1 MAKNDLVLLD
11 GILDEYL
18 SKGLPSNKTDEVFE
32 YFATEQILKDY
43 AFTKEQILSGSV
55 DGRNDGGIDEFFV
68 LVNGHLAERI
78 PEDYWPK
85 SNAELEVYIITC
97 KHDASF
103 KQAPITTMIPS
114 LMELFDFTIPSANL
128 TASYNEHL
136 LRKRDLLISTYRR
149 LATAL
154 VKFNMNIVYSCRG
167 DEIIE
172 SNIQTK
178 ANQAETICQE
188 FFSDCTATFSF
199 WGNSKLLAKYR
210 EQPNNTLELKYEHCI
225 NQDGQYIVL
234 AKLRDYCKFISDSK
248 GNLNRHLFDS
258 NVRDYLGLNPVNI
271 DILKSLKEAEGPNF
285 WWMNNGITI
294 IGTHAHIVGSGIP
307 IQNVQIVNGLQTS
320 ESIFSYF
327 KEGGGET
334 EQRSLLV
341 KILITNDTNTRNA
354 IIYATNNQTNV
365 NVTAL
370 RATDKIQ
377 QDIEDA
383 LKLHG
388 IYYNRRTNHY
398 KNQGMPEGAIIDP
411 LALAAGYV
419 CLMYKNPYKA
429 TSIKQR
435 FMRDDLKYEQ
445 VFSPT
450 TDLNVWYPIAFL
462 LKKTDLLLEELK
474 PNVGPKSARFLKNYR
489 HIVMFITVSR
499 LMGTFAFGEKQ
510 LIAFD
515 LDTYTREELQA
526 TIADL
531 NEVNPNC
538 FNATKKLSAAFYT
551 ASFRHVA
558 DKYNIKAIQAIE
570 AKNREMW
577 SGEIMLSSYAL
588 TEKIIEKVFT
598 ALPKQPWPA
607 KIHKQVAENLKLRE
621 MVVSNA
627 ISYLIYIGRLCDQV
641 YGYVFDS
648 DGNIVAEGEHFGHS
662 EEDARKKL
670 EDQKSTREQKFGVN
684 SF

>member
-18 SKGLPSNKTDEVFE
+18 SKGLPSNKADEVFE
-32 YFATEQILKDY
+32 YLATEQILKDY

-97 KHDASF
+97 KHDDSF

-114 LMELFDFTIPSANL
+114 LMELLDFTIPSSNL
-128 TASYNEHL
+128 TESYNEPL

-154 VKFNMNIVYSCRG
+154 VKFNMNIVYACRG
-167 DEIIE
+167 DEVIE
-172 SNIQTK
+172 TNIQTK
-178 ANQAETICQE
+178 ADQAETICQE
-188 FFSDCTATFSF
+188 FFSDCTATFVF
-199 WGNSKLLAKYR
+199 WGNRKLLAKYR
-210 EQPNNTLELKYEHCI
+210 EQPNSTLELKYEHCI
-225 NQDGQYIVL
+225 NQDGQYVVL
-234 AKLRDYCKFISDSK
+234 AKLSDYCKFITDAK

-258 NVRDYLGLNPVNI
+258 NVRDYLGLNPVNT
-271 DILKSLKEAEGPNF
+271 DILKSLKETESPNF
-285 WWMNNGITI
+285 WWMNNGITV

-320 ESIFSYF
+320 ESIFSYI
-327 KEGGGET
+327 KEGGIDFDE
-334 EQRSLLV
+334 RSVLI
-341 KILITNDTNTRNA
+341 KIIITNDADTRNA

-388 IYYNRRTNHY
+388 VYYNRRTNYY
-398 KNQGMPEGAIIDP
+398 KNQGIPESAIIDP

-419 CLMYKNPYKA
+419 CLFYKNPYKA
-429 TSIKQR
+429 TSLKQR
-435 FMRDDLKYEQ
+435 FMRDDIKYEQ

-462 LKKTDLLLEELK
+462 LKKTDLLLTELK
-474 PNVGPKSARFLKNYR
+474 PYVGTKTARFLKNYR
-489 HIVMFITVSR
+489 HIVMFITISR
-499 LMGTFAFGEKQ
+499 LLGTFAFGTKQ

-515 LDTYTREELQA
+515 LSRYTREELRV
-526 TIADL
+526 TIEDL
-531 NEVNPNC
+531 KEVNANC
-538 FNATKKLSAAFYT
+538 FNAAKRLPAAFYA
-551 ASFRHVA
+551 ASFCHVA
-558 DKYNIKAIQAIE
+558 DKHDIKAIQAIQ
-570 AKNREMW
+570 AKNRELW
-577 SGEIMLSSYAL
+577 SGDIMLSGYAL
-588 TEKIIEKVFT
+588 TDEIIENVFAT
-598 ALPKQPWPA
+598 LPKQPWPA
-607 KIHKQVAENLKLRE
+607 KVHKQVAEKLNLKE

-627 ISYLIYIGRLCDQV
+627 IAYLIYVGRLCDQV
-641 YGYVFDS
+641 YGFVFDS
-648 DGNIVAEGEHFGHS
+648 EDNIIAEREHFGHT
-662 EEDARKKL
+662 EEEAREKL
-670 EDQKSTREQKFGVN
+670 ETQKATREQKFGVD

>member
-18 SKGLPSNKTDEVFE
+18 SKGLPSNKADEVFE
-32 YFATEQILKDY
+32 YLATEQILKDY
-43 AFTKEQILSGSV
+43 ALTKEQILSGSV

-97 KHDASF
+97 KHDDSF

-114 LMELFDFTIPSANL
+114 LMELLDFTIPSANL
-128 TASYNEHL
+128 TASYNEPL

-154 VKFNMNIVYSCRG
+154 VKFNMNIVYACRG

-178 ANQAETICQE
+178 ADQAETLCQE
-188 FFSDCTATFSF
+188 FFSDCTATFTF

-210 EQPNNTLELKYEHCI
+210 EQLNSTIELKYEHCI
-225 NQDGQYIVL
+225 NQNGQYVVL
-234 AKLRDYCKFISDSK
+234 TKLSDYCKFISDNK

-258 NVRDYLGLNPVNI
+258 NVRDYLGLNPVNT
-271 DILKSLKEAEGPNF
+271 DIIKSLKETEGPNF

-294 IGTHAHIVGSGIP
+294 IGTHAHIVGNGIP

-327 KEGGGET
+327 KEGGVDT
-334 EQRSLLV
+334 EQRSVLV
-341 KILITNDTNTRNA
+341 KILITNDANTRNA

-383 LKLHG
+383 LKLHE
-388 IYYNRRTNHY
+388 IYYDRRTNYY
-398 KNQGMPEGAIIDP
+398 KNQGMPESAIIDP

-419 CLMYKNPYKA
+419 CLLYKNPYKA
-429 TSIKQR
+429 TSLKQK
-435 FMRDDLKYEQ
+435 FMRDDYKYEQ

-450 TDLNVWYPIAFL
+450 TDLNIWYPIAVL
-462 LKKTDLLLEELK
+462 LKKTDLMLTELK
-474 PNVGPKSARFLKNYR
+474 PYVGTKTARFLKNYR

-499 LMGTFAFGEKQ
+499 LLGTFAFGEKQ

-515 LDTYTREELQA
+515 LNRYTKEELQV

-531 NEVNPNC
+531 KEVNPNC
-538 FNATKKLSAAFYT
+538 FNAAKRLPAAFYT
-551 ASFRHVA
+551 ASFRFVA
-558 DKYNIKAIQAIE
+558 DKHDIKAIQAIQ
-570 AKNREMW
+570 AKNRELW

-588 TEKIIEKVFT
+588 TDEIIEKVFSV
-598 ALPKQPWPA
+598 LPKQPWPA
-607 KIHKQVAENLKLRE
+607 KVHEQVAENLNLKQ

-627 ISYLIYIGRLCDQV
+627 IGYLIYVGRLCDQV

-648 DGNIVAEGEHFGHS
+648 EGNIIAEREHFGHT
-662 EEDARKKL
+662 EEEAREKL
-670 EDQKSTREQKFGVN
+670 ETQKATREQKFGVD